1 MLEDPPPLMQL
12 PPSLTA
18 RDRRRFLNMHVE
30 GNANQDSRDTCN
42 ILYLATVMTGWSW
55 VIPRALTCCLN
66 EFIIFQ
72 DIAAVIW
79 YPGYTKNTF
88 CWAWG
93 KLSFRESRLH
103 PAVIEGIFRAGGGCN
118 SNPLLTSPPHPSS
131 LFALLILFTGTIE
144 ISHVIELPQAR
155 PVFSSGVELV
165 WVGTCS
171 WEFGKIRWEFEV
183 YLVSSACRN
192 QHMISQRL

>member
-55 VIPRALTCCLN
+55 VIPSALTCCLN

-103 PAVIEGIFRAGGGCN
+103 PAVIEGIFSN
-118 SNPLLTSPPHPSS
+118 SGLEEAAVLTPFLPLRPTP
-131 LFALLILFTGTIE
+131 
-144 ISHVIELPQAR
+144 LPCLHCS
-155 PVFSSGVELV
+155 FSSP
-165 WVGTCS
+165 
-171 WEFGKIRWEFEV
+171 
-183 YLVSSACRN
+183 A
-192 QHMISQRL
+192 Q